1 MADTDTKQRFPR
13 RRSPPSDTIL
23 DSLEAVGWTQ
33 SDLAERMGR
42 TKKHVQ
48 DLVKNKTRITS
59 DTAVE
64 LSRTLGGSAQFWL
77 NLEAN
82 YQAAIAER
90 ESLDRHRADRPW
102 LKELPL
108 ADMRKLG
115 WIDAGG
121 EATATVDACLRF
133 FGVASVKGWRDR
145 YASQLVAFRSG
156 TRGPGA
162 KVGAVAAWLRRAQI
176 AAAVIET
183 GPWSKSRFLASL
195 DASCRKSTAAD
206 PIRALKEIQ
215 RDWAR
220 AGVALMFVRRPKACS
235 AFGATEWLAPDRAM
249 IVVSNRYSTTDQLWF
264 TLLHEAA
271 HVVLHG
277 KKKPHVDADNS
288 GSDDDEERQAD
299 AFAADRLI
307 PRSAW
312 KTFVEA
318 VGNRPPS
325 AAEIGHFSEQQKVG
339 AGIVVGR
346 LQHEKRIPFSSP
358 LTRLKQKLDAEAFTR
373 LETASGVLEAEE

>member
-1 MADTDTKQRFPR
+1 MAEAQTEKRWPR
-13 RRSPPSDTIL
+13 RLSPPADTIL
-23 DSLEAVGWTQ
+23 DNLEELGWTQ
-33 SDLAERMGR
+33 ADLAERMGR

-59 DTAVE
+59 ETAVA
-64 LSRTLGGSAQFWL
+64 LSLTLGGSTQFWL
-77 NLEAN
+77 NREAN
-82 YQAAIAER
+82 YQAALAER
-90 ESLDRHRADRPW
+90 ESLKRHDADRPW

-121 EATATVDACLRF
+121 EATANVDACLRF

-145 YASQLVAFRSG
+145 YASQLVAFRAG

-176 AAAVIET
+176 AAAAIET
-183 GPWSKSRFLASL
+183 GPWSKPQFLATL
-195 DASCRKSTAAD
+195 DASCRKSMAAD
-206 PIRALKEIQ
+206 SIRALKEIQ

-220 AGVALMFVRRPKACS
+220 AGVALVFVRRPKACS
-235 AFGATEWLAPDRAM
+235 AFGATEWLTSDRAM
-249 IVVSNRYSTTDQLWF
+249 IVVSDRYATTDQLWF

-288 GSDDDEERQAD
+288 GSDDDEEREAN

-307 PRSAW
+307 PRAAW
-312 KTFVEA
+312 SPGA
-318 VGNRPPS
+318 CGRP
-325 AAEIGHFSEQQKVG
+325 AAARSGS
-339 AGIVVGR
+339 
-346 LQHEKRIPFSSP
+346 
-358 LTRLKQKLDAEAFTR
+358 
-373 LETASGVLEAEE
+373 TASRTSSRSPTRRRSI

>member
-1 MADTDTKQRFPR
+1 
-13 RRSPPSDTIL
+13 
-23 DSLEAVGWTQ
+23 
-33 SDLAERMGR
+33 
-42 TKKHVQ
+42 
-48 DLVKNKTRITS
+48 
-59 DTAVE
+59 
-64 LSRTLGGSAQFWL
+64 
-77 NLEAN
+77 
-82 YQAAIAER
+82 
-90 ESLDRHRADRPW
+90 
-102 LKELPL
+102 
-108 ADMRKLG
+108 MRKLG

-121 EATATVDACLRF
+121 EATANVDACLRF

-145 YASQLVAFRSG
+145 YASQLVAFRAG
-156 TRGPGA
+156 TLGPGA

-176 AAAVIET
+176 AAAAIET
-183 GPWSKSRFLASL
+183 NPWSKSQFLATL

-220 AGVALMFVRRPKACS
+220 AGVAVVFVRRPKACS
-235 AFGATEWLAPDRAM
+235 AFGATEWLTPDRAM
-249 IVVSNRYSTTDQLWF
+249 IVVSDRYSTTDQLWF

-312 KTFVEA
+312 KTFVD
-318 VGNRPPS
+318 VLGNRSPS
-325 AAEIGHFSEQQKVG
+325 AAEIGHFSEQQQVG

-358 LTRLKQKLDAEAFTR
+358 LTRLKQRLDAEAFTR
-373 LETASGVLEAEE
+373 LEAASGVSEGEE

>member
-1 MADTDTKQRFPR
+1 MAEAQTEKRWPR
-13 RRSPPSDTIL
+13 RLSPPADTIL
-23 DSLEAVGWTQ
+23 DTLEELSWTQ
-33 SDLAERMGR
+33 ADLAERMGR

-59 DTAVE
+59 ETAVA
-64 LSRTLGGSAQFWL
+64 LSLTLGGSTQFWL
-77 NLEAN
+77 NREAN
-82 YQAAIAER
+82 YQAALAER
-90 ESLDRHRADRPW
+90 ESLKRHDADRPW

-145 YASQLVAFRSG
+145 YASQLVAFRAG

-176 AAAVIET
+176 GAAAIET
-183 GPWSKSRFLASL
+183 NPWSKSQFLATL
-195 DASCRKSTAAD
+195 DSSCRKSTAAD

-215 RDWAR
+215 HDWAR
-220 AGVALMFVRRPKACS
+220 AGVALVFVRRPKACS
-235 AFGATEWLAPDRAM
+235 AFGATEWLASDRAM
-249 IVVSNRYSTTDQLWF
+249 IVVSDRYSTTDQLWF

-277 KKKPHVDADNS
+277 KKKTHVDADGS

-312 KTFVEA
+312 RTFVEA
-318 VGNRPPS
+318 LGNRPPS

-358 LTRLKQKLDAEAFTR
+358 LTRLKQKLDTDSFTR
-373 LETASGVLEAEE
+373 LETVSGGLVGEE